1 MDEYC
6 GHNVIVINGG
16 SEGLGAYLGMAGRLC
31 LSSTPVTRGAGKVLV
46 HTCWLRVRHWSA
58 SEPPAQRMTSGRWVS
73 TWNSAS
79 SIRPGCCGYSGP
91 IAGPQAAEPEP
102 DGHVPT

>member
-16 SEGLGAYLGMAGRLC
+16 SEGLGAYLGMAGRRVL
-31 LSSTPVTRGAGKVLV
+31 VIDARDEGAGKVLV

-58 SEPPAQRMTSGRWVS
+58 LCV
-73 TWNSAS
+73 
-79 SIRPGCCGYSGP
+79 
-91 IAGPQAAEPEP
+91 
-102 DGHVPT
+102 

>member
-6 GHNVIVINGG
+6 GHDVIVINGG
-16 SEGLGAYLGMAGRLC
+16 WRAWFWFTHAGYEFDIGLRYG
-31 LSSTPVTRGAGKVLV
+31 
-46 HTCWLRVRHWSA
+46 
-58 SEPPAQRMTSGRWVS
+58 SEPPAQRVTSGRWVS

-79 SIRPGCCGYSGP
+79 STRPGCCGYSGP